1 MPETKSLFNR
11 VAKYYDL
18 LNTLF
23 SFGMDKSWRRRLAR
37 EINGSTS
44 ALDIATGTT
53 EVAVE
58 IVNRSNVCRVIG
70 IDPSREMLEL
80 GRAKLK
86 ALGVGEKVILVQG
99 FAENLPF
106 KGDTFDAVTIAFGIR
121 NTVDPL
127 ESLQEMRRVLRSG
140 GKARILEFAIP
151 RNRFFSPF
159 YMFYLRNALPFVGS
173 FFGRKNEYK
182 YLARSISEFPQ
193 RDRFTQLMKKAGFT
207 VKKPIELTMGAVII
221 YIGVKEG

>member
-23 SFGMDKSWRRRLAR
+23 SFGMDKSWRRQLAR

-58 IVNRSNVCRVIG
+58 IVNRSSACRVIG

-86 ALGVGEKVILVQG
+86 VLGAGEKVILVQG

-106 KGDTFDAVTIAFGIR
+106 KSNTFDAVTIAFGIR
-121 NTVDPL
+121 NTVEPL
-127 ESLQEMRRVLRSG
+127 ESLAVPQ
-140 GKARILEFAIP
+140 
-151 RNRFFSPF
+151 NRFFSPF

-173 FFGRKNEYK
+173 FFGRKNEYR

-193 RDRFTQLMKKAGFT
+193 RSRFTHLMEKAGFT
-207 VKKPIELTMGAVII
+207 VKKPIELTMGTVII

>member
-11 VAKYYDL
+11 VADRYDL

-23 SFGMDKSWRRRLAR
+23 SFGMDKSWRKRLAR
-37 EINGSTS
+37 EVSGLTL

-58 IVNRSNVCRVIG
+58 IINRLNECRVIG
-70 IDPSREMLEL
+70 IDPSKEMLEL

-86 ALGVGEKVILVQG
+86 ALGLQEKIILVHG

-106 KGDTFDAVTIAFGIR
+106 KGDTFDAATIAFGIR
-121 NTVDPL
+121 NTLDPL
-127 ESLQEMRRVLRSG
+127 KSLQEMKRVLRPG
-140 GKARILEFAIP
+140 GKVGILEFAIP
-151 RNRFFSPF
+151 RNKLFSSF
-159 YMFYLRNALPFVGS
+159 YMFYLRNALPFIGS
-173 FFGRKNEYK
+173 FFGKRNEYK
-182 YLARSISEFPQ
+182 YLVHSIPKFPQ
-193 RDRFTQLMKKAGFT
+193 RDHFTQLMENAGFR
-207 VKKPIELTMGAVII
+207 VKKPIELTMGAVVI